1 MKLILLAIVIATA
14 GSIALE
20 LTGCAMPKHHNHI
33 CFFVPPP
40 PVVA

>member
-14 GSIALE
+14 
-20 LTGCAMPKHHNHI
+20 TGCAMPKHHNHL

-40 PVVA
+40 PIVA